1 MLAARKKAGAVTE
14 DKKKKERQLQRVE
27 SAPEDNT
34 EHFVVHKF
42 VIPQKDLGPSHGES
56 DSDGNDGDY
65 SSSMEK
71 EVVSRRMLSAMTKAQ
86 VQIKTSPGHEMAG
99 LGIVAEAS
107 LKKGHEIP
115 VWGSWPQ

>member
-1 MLAARKKAGAVTE
+1 
-14 DKKKKERQLQRVE
+14 
-27 SAPEDNT
+27 
-34 EHFVVHKF
+34 
-42 VIPQKDLGPSHGES
+42 
-56 DSDGNDGDY
+56 
-65 SSSMEK
+65 MEK

-115 VWGSWPQ
+115 VRGSWPQ